1 MMGGD
6 LDLGNGQS
14 MAWFG
19 GNAAVYY
26 SAQPKQKTAQQQI
39 DEFNATMADLK
50 KHMGHNPNESL
61 SGSTTTDFF
70 TQKPDESL
78 KDFEVRMF
86 DFCKNGKAELNSR

>member
-1 MMGGD
+1 MSGD

-50 KHMGHNPNESL
+50 KHMGQKPNESL
-61 SGSTTTDFF
+61 SGGTTTDFF

-78 KDFEVRMF
+78 KDFEIRMF